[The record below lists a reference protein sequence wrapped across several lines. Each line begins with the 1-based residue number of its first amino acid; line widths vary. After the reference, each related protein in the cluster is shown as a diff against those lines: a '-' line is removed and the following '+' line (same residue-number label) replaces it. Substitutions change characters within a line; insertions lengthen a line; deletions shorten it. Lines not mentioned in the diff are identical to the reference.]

1 MCVSL
6 FLIFGGGV
14 LTCSGSFGPFVF
26 AGGRHGG
33 WHLGVVFVL
42 GVGFRHVGFWGTVG
56 LYLSF
61 GWQVLYVF
69 YLFSVMLAGVPYFT
83 GVVLVGFALGWGLVI
98 AFSCLSIEFVGLCFC
113 CLLGC
118 MVWRCVVGVYEFY
131 VLCLSVFA

>member
-1 MCVSL
+1 
-6 FLIFGGGV
+6 
-14 LTCSGSFGPFVF
+14 
-26 AGGRHGG
+26 
-33 WHLGVVFVL
+33 LGVVFVL

-83 GVVLVGFALGWGLVI
+83 GVVLVGFTLGWGLVI
-98 AFSCLSIEFVGLCFC
+98 AFFCLSIEVVGLCFC